1 MLKKKMIRIYLLCQ
15 TAFMLSV
22 LTAACGIFGE
32 KSTVEE
38 AREQLYQNRFLKVDL
53 PLTLKRGDFRTTYFL
68 DDLKNRNGSLKS
80 FVVQVWNN
88 NTKHISLDEWKA
100 KELDNL
106 RISIA
111 PCERG
116 KASEVPAGNWKQ
128 IFPDPGKKPVPA
140 DRVLRAPVKLLPGN
154 YLMVAV
160 PFSFLEN
167 YPLKTHRGQLAV
179 KVELNLHSVKAKELI
194 FELNLFRQKRQRTQ
208 DIIL

>member
-1 MLKKKMIRIYLLCQ
+1 MLKSLLRLIACISLC
-15 TAFMLSV
+15 F
-22 LTAACGIFGE
+22 AAGCGAFGE
-32 KSTVEE
+32 KSQVEE
-38 AREQLYQNRFLKVDL
+38 AREQLYQNRFLKVEL

-68 DDLKNRNGSLKS
+68 DDLRNRSGTVKT

-106 RISIA
+106 RVSIA

-116 KASEVPAGNWKQ
+116 KAAAASNWKQ
-128 IFPDPGKKPVPA
+128 IYPDPEKKTTPA
-140 DRVLRAPVKLLPGN
+140 DKVQRAPVKLLPGN

-160 PFSFLEN
+160 PLSFLEN
-167 YPLKTHRGQLAV
+167 YPVKTHRSQLAV
-179 KVELNLHSVKAKELI
+179 KVELDLHSVKAKPLI
-194 FELNLFRQKRQRTQ
+194 FELNLFRQKRQKTQ